1 MKTFLIVFLP
11 HDSMSLIH
19 KWDENCA
26 NHEAGGGGIEEN
38 LMNEKFHECLISD
51 LAVRQ
56 AHIEMKIYL
65 IFFRSSESWKRWK
78 VKFFMIVK
86 KFTSRCLGI
95 PREIV

>member
-1 MKTFLIVFLP
+1 MKIVR
-11 HDSMSLIH
+11 
-19 KWDENCA
+19 

-65 IFFRSSESWKRWK
+65 IFFRSSESWKR
-78 VKFFMIVK
+78 
-86 KFTSRCLGI
+86 
-95 PREIV
+95 